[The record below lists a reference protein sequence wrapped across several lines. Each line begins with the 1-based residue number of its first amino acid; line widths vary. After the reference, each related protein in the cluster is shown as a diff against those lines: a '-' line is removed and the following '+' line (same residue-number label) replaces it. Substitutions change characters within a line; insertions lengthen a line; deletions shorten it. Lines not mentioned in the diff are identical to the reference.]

1 MKKDTFIKGA
11 LISTICVVLSKIL
24 GIIYVIPFNKIIG
37 SEGGALYGYA
47 YNIYVLFLQLSTV
60 GIPLAISKLVSEYNA
75 LNYHDAKKRV
85 YKVALI
91 ITSIISII
99 VTIILNVFAYD
110 IAYMIKGN
118 VVGGNTLSDIAFV
131 IRVSSSAI
139 FFVTLLSN
147 MRGFLQGQKYITHSS
162 ISQVIEQFVRII
174 VIVLGSYIFIKLFG
188 VKEAVAVA
196 IFGATV
202 GAIAAIIYLFIK
214 GKKELKL
221 KDNDYKIKE
230 EEREIT
236 NSYLT
241 KKLIKCTIPFVM
253 LSIIVSLY
261 NSIDMFTVI
270 KTLVNKAS
278 FAVEDAEYIMS
289 CISTWGAKLNMIVTS
304 ISAGIATS
312 LLPNITDDYTKG
324 NYKAIS
330 DKVIKTVS
338 ILLVLVI
345 PMVLGLSFLASPVW
359 TVFYGN
365 NSLGIKVFTYSIFTA
380 LLSGLFTNINVIM
393 QSVNSYRKAYF
404 SLIVGIM
411 FKIIMNVPFILLFNN
426 LGLPAY
432 YGNITVTILS
442 YLISIIL
449 NLITLKKE
457 FKIDFKIILKILLLS
472 VLSGLIMY
480 ACLYGL
486 SYLIPIT
493 NLSKLK
499 CIMVIIIYSVV
510 GGIIYLS
517 LMLNSKTIKN
527 NFHDEIKIIK
537 QKKFSKFK

>member
-202 GAIAAIIYLFIK
+202 GAIAAIIYLLIK

-411 FKIIMNVPFILLFNN
+411 FKIIMNVPSIILFNN

-457 FKIDFKIILKILLLS
+457 FKIMS
-472 VLSGLIMY
+472 VP
-480 ACLYGL
+480 A
-486 SYLIPIT
+486 
-493 NLSKLK
+493 
-499 CIMVIIIYSVV
+499 V
-510 GGIIYLS
+510 
-517 LMLNSKTIKN
+517 IKN
-527 NFHDEIKIIK
+527 NDKPRK
-537 QKKFSKFK
+537 V

>member
-202 GAIAAIIYLFIK
+202 GAIAAIIYLLIK
-214 GKKELKL
+214 G
-221 KDNDYKIKE
+221 
-230 EEREIT
+230 
-236 NSYLT
+236 
-241 KKLIKCTIPFVM
+241 
-253 LSIIVSLY
+253 
-261 NSIDMFTVI
+261 
-270 KTLVNKAS
+270 
-278 FAVEDAEYIMS
+278 
-289 CISTWGAKLNMIVTS
+289 
-304 ISAGIATS
+304 
-312 LLPNITDDYTKG
+312 
-324 NYKAIS
+324 
-330 DKVIKTVS
+330 
-338 ILLVLVI
+338 
-345 PMVLGLSFLASPVW
+345 
-359 TVFYGN
+359 
-365 NSLGIKVFTYSIFTA
+365 
-380 LLSGLFTNINVIM
+380 
-393 QSVNSYRKAYF
+393 
-404 SLIVGIM
+404 
-411 FKIIMNVPFILLFNN
+411 
-426 LGLPAY
+426 
-432 YGNITVTILS
+432 
-442 YLISIIL
+442 
-449 NLITLKKE
+449 
-457 FKIDFKIILKILLLS
+457 
-472 VLSGLIMY
+472 
-480 ACLYGL
+480 
-486 SYLIPIT
+486 
-493 NLSKLK
+493 
-499 CIMVIIIYSVV
+499 
-510 GGIIYLS
+510 
-517 LMLNSKTIKN
+517 
-527 NFHDEIKIIK
+527 
-537 QKKFSKFK
+537 